1 MRLLFVSPCVNE
13 KFYGGVQFTAQLA
26 LDGLSGR
33 LGNGTSGNGA
43 LGSGQCKVLCYGP
56 RCGRSTQSG
65 GRSANPGNRLCSQSK
80 AGAVFDALQVRG
92 WAQRLIFWHLD
103 LVKLL
108 PFLGSGARRKY
119 LFLHGIECWR
129 PIDGHT
135 SRLVDRI
142 DMFLTNSEFT
152 WNRFAEKNPRWKNSP
167 HRTIRLGIGTSEDR
181 VEPPGL
187 IPAAVIIGR
196 MNAAEDYKGH
206 RELIA
211 AWPLVLK
218 SFSDAELWIVG
229 GGDAESKLKGLAAA
243 GPASGRIRFFGA
255 VSEEE
260 KQRLLRQSRCLVLPS
275 RGEGFGLVYLEAMR
289 LGRPCLSSI
298 HDAGKEVVCP
308 PQAGIAVEPA
318 DTEALTEALIRL
330 LTPGA
335 AWQQWS
341 ADAQQRYESGFTAA
355 HFQHRLLDALLE
367 NIVE

>member
-1 MRLLFVSPCVNE
+1 MRFLFVSPCVDE
-13 KFYGGVQFTAQLA
+13 EFYGGVQFTARLA
-26 LDGLSGR
+26 LEGLTR
-33 LGNGTSGNGA
+33 TQ
-43 LGSGQCKVLCYGP
+43 GSGELRVLCYGT
-56 RCGRSTQSG
+56 RCIGSS
-65 GRSANPGNRLCSQSK
+65 NPGNRCCSHSK
-80 AGAVFDALQVRG
+80 AGAVSSALKARG
-92 WAQRLIFWHLD
+92 WAERLIFWHLD
-103 LVKLL
+103 LLKLL

-129 PIDGHT
+129 PLEGVT
-135 SRLVDRI
+135 RRLVDRI

-152 WNRFAEKNPRWKNSP
+152 WNRFAEINPRWKNAP
-167 HRTIRLGIGTSEDR
+167 HRTVRLGVGIPESR
-181 VEPPGL
+181 VEPPGP

-206 RELIA
+206 RELIE

-229 GGDAESKLKGLAAA
+229 GGDAENNLRRLAAA
-243 GPASGRIRFFGA
+243 GAASGQIRFFGA

-260 KQRLLRQSRCLVLPS
+260 KQNLLRQSRCLVLPS

-318 DTEALTEALIRL
+318 DTEALAAALIRL
-330 LTPGA
+330 LTPGP

-341 ADAQQRYESGFTAA
+341 ADAQRRYESTFTAA
-355 HFQHRLLDALLE
+355 HFQNRLLDAVLE
-367 NIVE
+367 NTGE

>member
-26 LDGLSGR
+26 LDGLAGR
-33 LGNGTSGNGA
+33 LENGT
-43 LGSGQCKVLCYGP
+43 LGSGQCRVLCYGP
-56 RCGRSTQSG
+56 RCELSIQSDG
-65 GRSANPGNRLCSQSK
+65 GSANPGNRLCSHSK

-129 PIDGHT
+129 PLDGHT
-135 SRLVDRI
+135 RRLIDRI

-152 WNRFAEKNPRWKNSP
+152 WNRFAEKNPRWKNAP
-167 HRTIRLGIGTSEDR
+167 HRTIRLGVGIPVGIRKDR
-181 VEPPGL
+181 LEPPGPT
-187 IPAAVIIGR
+187 PAAVIIGR

-206 RELIA
+206 RELIE

-229 GGDAESKLKGLAAA
+229 GGDAESKLKSLASA
-243 GPASGRIRFFGA
+243 GAASGRIRFFGA

-260 KQRLLRQSRCLVLPS
+260 KQRLLRQARCLVLPS

-298 HDAGKEVVCP
+298 HDAGQEVVCP
-308 PQAGIAVEPA
+308 PHAGIAVEPS
-318 DTEALTEALIRL
+318 DTEALADALIRL

-341 ADAQQRYESGFTAA
+341 EDAQRRYESGFTAA